1 MTRVLVI
8 AGTASGVGKTSLTL
22 GIARALRNR
31 GLRVLAAK
39 VGPDYLDPKQLSQ
52 ATGRPCM
59 NLDAFMMG
67 KPYVVDWVSRAA
79 RDVDLI
85 LVEGVMGLFDGVEP
99 DDNHGSTAEMADWL
113 SSNVVLVAEAR
124 AQARSFAAT
133 VQGFLHFPMGNRIA
147 GVIANRVGGES
158 HAQLLTRALNSVGL
172 PNLLG
177 YVPEGAMPDLPSRHL
192 GLIAPENDAALEALA
207 AAVEQY
213 VPLEKLL
220 ALATPIPQKANAVP
234 PPAPSS
240 LRLAVAQD
248 EAFSFIYADLRQALE
263 ARGVQWLPCSPLR
276 DARIPED
283 AQALYLPG
291 GYPEE
296 HGQVLAENRAFL
308 DSLRSFAE
316 RRPIYAE
323 CGGLMLLTR
332 SLVDRNGRTHELA
345 GILPGQTTMHG
356 RIARLGYAEVTLLH
370 HSLWGTPGDTCRG
383 HEFHFSDLSLDE
395 PGATDWQ
402 RVYQVDYRGG
412 LRTLEGYQKGRVL
425 ASYVH
430 LHFASRPQ
438 ALSHLLE
445 TLAAP

>member
-1 MTRVLVI
+1 MTQVLVI

-39 VGPDYLDPKQLSQ
+39 VGPDYLDPQQLSR

-99 DDNHGSTAEMADWL
+99 HDNHGSTAEMADWL
-113 SSNVVLVAEAR
+113 SANVVLVAEAR
-124 AQARSFAAT
+124 AQARSFAAAI
-133 VQGFLHFPMGNRIA
+133 QGFVNFPMGKHIV
-147 GVIANRVGGES
+147 GVIANRVGGAP
-158 HAQLLTRALNSVGL
+158 HAQLLSSALTSVGL
-172 PNLLG
+172 PALLS

-220 ALATPIPQKANAVP
+220 ALATPIPQKANAAP
-234 PPAPSS
+234 PAAPSS
-240 LRLAVAQD
+240 LRLAVAED
-248 EAFSFIYADLRQALE
+248 EAFSFVYADLRQTLE
-263 ARGVQWLPCSPLR
+263 ARGVSWLPCSPLR
-276 DARIPED
+276 DARVPDD

-296 HGQVLAENRAFL
+296 HGQALAENRAFMN
-308 DSLRSFAE
+308 SLRSFAQ

-332 SLVDRNGRTHELA
+332 ALVDRNGRTHELA
-345 GILPGQTTMHG
+345 GILPGQTTMRD
-356 RIARLGYAEVTLLH
+356 RIARLGYAEVTLLQD
-370 HSLWGTPGDTCRG
+370 SLWGSKGDQCRG
-383 HEFHFSDLSLDE
+383 HEFHFSDLKLNEHGSS
-395 PGATDWQ
+395 DWQ
-402 RVYQVDYRGG
+402 QVYQVDYRGG

-430 LHFASRPQ
+430 LHFASRPK
-438 ALSHLLE
+438 ALSRWLE
-445 TLAAP
+445 ALAAP